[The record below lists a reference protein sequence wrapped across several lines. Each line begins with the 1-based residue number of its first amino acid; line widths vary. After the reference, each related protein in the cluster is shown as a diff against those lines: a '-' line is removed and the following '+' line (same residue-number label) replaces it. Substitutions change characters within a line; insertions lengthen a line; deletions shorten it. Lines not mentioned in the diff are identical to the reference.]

1 MLDFL
6 TTRADSNLR
15 DAPGHLD
22 AKASYSGRKVG
33 DHQDVPTGGANSMK
47 VLIIDE
53 LAVVRTG
60 LKQVLKRLDD
70 NARVLEA
77 DTIADARELLA
88 TSEDLDLIVVDALAA
103 AGGGVKALHEL
114 VANRNRA
121 PVVVFSHLDDADVML
136 GTIEAG
142 AKAFLP
148 KTSADSLVVG
158 VLSLVLAGGTY
169 LPPEVMAQDRSTV
182 ERSDRS
188 RMQGALQSLGALSRR
203 QREIVGLIAEGLSNQ
218 AISERSGLSLSTVK
232 AHVAAAMKALGAKSR
247 TQVALIVRNA
257 MAPSPA
263 GPPAYDRPATVGHG
277 LGEGPLAAFG
287 DGIPVAGR
295 AHAVSI
301 ANIGHVVRIFLNSI
315 IGFSDML
322 EGEVLGPLGKLKYK
336 EYAHHISETGSQL
349 LDIIGR
355 IIESAHVEGSAI
367 GAIETWVDVA
377 RTAGACERM
386 VGDAAKRARVELIL
400 DLDRDLPN
408 LIVNE
413 RHFKQ
418 ILLNLLLHA
427 VACTPPDGSV
437 RLSAAPDP
445 SRGLR
450 ISVRDSGPGI
460 AAAERR
466 RILEPFAE
474 AEAAPIPGPMETWF
488 GLSLVK
494 SLAEIH
500 GGELSIESQ
509 PGEGTT
515 IAVRFPMERTM
526 LSQGRASR
534 PAMGGAVVSAAP
546 PTPIQGTQ

>member
-1 MLDFL
+1 
-6 TTRADSNLR
+6 
-15 DAPGHLD
+15 
-22 AKASYSGRKVG
+22 
-33 DHQDVPTGGANSMK
+33 MK

-60 LKQVLKRLDD
+60 LKQVFKRLDE
-70 NARVLEA
+70 NACVLEA
-77 DTIADARELLA
+77 AAAADARDLLA
-88 TSEDLDLIVVDALAA
+88 ASEDLDLIIVDALAPA
-103 AGGGVKALHEL
+103 AGGAEALHEL
-114 VANRNRA
+114 VANRARA
-121 PVVVFSHLDDADVML
+121 PVVVFSHLDAAGVML
-136 GTIEAG
+136 GTIESG

-148 KTSADSLVVG
+148 KTSADNLVVG

-182 ERSDRS
+182 ERAERS

-218 AISERSGLSLSTVK
+218 AISERSRLSLSTVK
-232 AHVAAAMKALGAKSR
+232 AHVAASMKALGAKSR

-263 GPPAYDRPATVGHG
+263 GPPARDRRTPARPE
-277 LGEGPLAAFG
+277 LGEGPPAAFG
-287 DGIPVAGR
+287 DEIPVAGR
-295 AHAVSI
+295 ANAVSI

-322 EGEVLGPLGKLKYK
+322 EGEVLGPLGELKYK
-336 EYAHHISETGSQL
+336 EYARHISETGSQL

-355 IIESAHVEGSAI
+355 ILESAHVESSAI

-377 RTAGACERM
+377 KTARACERM
-386 VGDAAKRARVELIL
+386 VSDAAKRARVKLTL
-400 DLDRDLPN
+400 DLARDLPK
-408 LIVNE
+408 LVVNE

-437 RLSAAPDP
+437 RVSAAPDP

-460 AAAERR
+460 AAEERQ

-515 IAVRFPMERTM
+515 IALRFPMERTM
-526 LSQGRASR
+526 LSQVRASG
-534 PAMGGAVVSAAP
+534 PAIGGAAVLAAAP
-546 PTPIQGTQ
+546 TPVQGTQ